1 MNISQTYIET
11 PLGEMIACATDKG
24 ICLLEFNDRKKL
36 DGQFKKLAKDLNAN
50 IVEQE
55 NKHFALLKKE
65 LEAYFNHDLK
75 IFTVPLDLVGT
86 EFQKKV
92 WQALLTIPYGKTVSY
107 LQQSESMGNPLSIRA
122 VANAN
127 GMNKIAII
135 VPCHRVIGSNGKLT
149 GYAGGLERKQF
160 LLNLEKGIT
169 EKILFP

>member
-1 MNISQTYIET
+1 MNISKTHIET
-11 PLGEMIACATDKG
+11 PLGEMIACATNKG
-24 ICLLEFNDRKKL
+24 ICLLEFNNRKNIE
-36 DGQFKKLAKDLNAN
+36 GQFQKTEKELNSI
-50 IVEQE
+50 IVEE
-55 NKHFALLKKE
+55 DNIHFDLLKKE
-65 LEAYFNHDLK
+65 LAAYFKRELNQ
-75 IFTVPLDLVGT
+75 FTVPLDLIGT

-107 LQQSESMGNPLSIRA
+107 LQQSEVMGNPLSIRA

-149 GYAGGLERKQF
+149 GYAGGLERKRF

-169 EKILFP
+169 ERNLFS

>member
-36 DGQFKKLAKDLNAN
+36 DGQFEKLAKDLNAN
-50 IVEQE
+50 IVGQE

>member
-24 ICLLEFNDRKKL
+24 ICLLEFNNRKNIES
-36 DGQFKKLAKDLNAN
+36 QFQKTEKALNGV
-50 IVEQE
+50 IVEENSIYFDLLKQE
-55 NKHFALLKKE
+55 LAAYFKKE
-65 LEAYFNHDLK
+65 LQE
-75 IFTVPLDLVGT
+75 FTVPLDLVGT

-92 WQALLTIPYGKTVSY
+92 WLALLTIPYGKTVSY
-107 LQQSESMGNPLSIRA
+107 LRQAEAIGDPLSVRA

-149 GYAGGLERKQF
+149 GYAGGLDKKRW
-160 LLNLEKGIT
+160 LLNLENQ
-169 EKILFP
+169 ERDLFE

>member
-1 MNISQTYIET
+1 MNISQTYIDT

-36 DGQFKKLAKDLNAN
+36 NGQFQKLS
-50 IVEQE
+50 
-55 NKHFALLKKE
+55 KE
-65 LEAYFNHDLK
+65 LDAAIVIEENTHFDLLRKELAAYFNDELK
-75 IFTVPLDLVGT
+75 EFTVPLDLVGT

-107 LQQSESMGNPLSIRA
+107 LQQSEAMGNPLSIRA

-149 GYAGGLERKQF
+149 GYAGGLERKRA

-169 EKILFP
+169 EKNLFS

>member
-36 DGQFKKLAKDLNAN
+36 DGQFEKLAKDLNAN

-75 IFTVPLDLVGT
+75 IFTVPLYLVGT

>member
-1 MNISQTYIET
+1 MNISQTYINT

-36 DGQFKKLAKDLNAN
+36 EDQFKKLSKDLNASITEEEN
-50 IVEQE
+50 I
-55 NKHFALLKKE
+55 HFDLLKKE
-65 LEAYFNHDLK
+65 LEAYFNGKLEK
-75 IFTVPLDLVGT
+75 FTTPLDIIGT

-92 WQALLTIPYGKTVSY
+92 WQVLLTIPYGKTVSY

-149 GYAGGLERKQF
+149 GYAGGLERKRF

-169 EKILFP
+169 EKDLFS

>member
-1 MNISQTYIET
+1 MINISQTYIET

-24 ICLLEFNDRKKL
+24 ICLLEFNDRKNIE
-36 DGQFKKLAKDLNAN
+36 GQFQKTEKALNAT
-50 IVEQE
+50 IVEE
-55 NKHFALLKKE
+55 NSIYFDLLRKE
-65 LEAYFNHDLK
+65 LEAYFKKELK
-75 IFTVPLDLVGT
+75 EFTVSLDLIGT

-107 LQQSESMGNPLSIRA
+107 MQQSEAMGSPLSIRA

-149 GYAGGLERKQF
+149 GYAGGLERKRW
-160 LLNLEKGIT
+160 LLNLENQ
-169 EKILFP
+169 ERNLFE

>member
-1 MNISQTYIET
+1 MNISKTYIET

-24 ICLLEFNDRKKL
+24 ICLLEFNNRKNI
-36 DGQFKKLAKDLNAN
+36 DGQFQKTEKELNGV
-50 IVEQE
+50 IVEE
-55 NKHFALLKKE
+55 NSTYFDLLKKE
-65 LEAYFNHDLK
+65 LDAYFKKELK
-75 IFTVPLDLVGT
+75 EFTVPLDLVGT

-92 WQALLTIPYGKTVSY
+92 WQALLAIPYGKTISY
-107 LQQSESMGNPLSIRA
+107 LQQSETMGNPLSVRA

-149 GYAGGLERKQF
+149 GYAGGLDKKRW

-169 EKILFP
+169 ENTLFE

>member
-1 MNISQTYIET
+1 MSISQAYIET
-11 PLGEMIACATDKG
+11 PLGEMIACATNKG

-36 DGQFKKLAKDLNAN
+36 DGQFQKLAKDLNSD
-50 IVEQE
+50 IIEQE
-55 NKHFALLKKE
+55 CKHFDLLKKE
-65 LEAYFNHDLK
+65 LEAYFKSELK
-75 IFTVPLDLVGT
+75 VFTVPLDLVGT

-107 LQQSESMGNPLSIRA
+107 MQQSESMGNPLSIRA

-127 GMNKIAII
+127 GMNKVAII
-135 VPCHRVIGSNGKLT
+135 VPCHRVIGTNGKLT

-169 EKILFP
+169 EKNLFS

>member
-1 MNISQTYIET
+1 MNISKTHIET

-24 ICLLEFNDRKKL
+24 ICLLEFNNRKNIE
-36 DGQFKKLAKDLNAN
+36 GQFQKTEKELNN
-50 IVEQE
+50 IIVEE
-55 NKHFALLKKE
+55 DNIHFDLLKKE
-65 LEAYFNHDLK
+65 LAAYFKRELNQ
-75 IFTVPLDLVGT
+75 FTVPLDLIGT

-107 LQQSESMGNPLSIRA
+107 LQQSEAMGNPLSIRA

-149 GYAGGLERKQF
+149 GYAGGLEKKRW
-160 LLNLEKGIT
+160 LLNMEKGIT
-169 EKILFP
+169 ENTLF

>member
-1 MNISQTYIET
+1 MNISQTYINT

-36 DGQFKKLAKDLNAN
+36 EDQFKKLSKDLNTSIAEEEN
-50 IVEQE
+50 I
-55 NKHFALLKKE
+55 HFNLLKKE
-65 LEAYFNHDLK
+65 LEAYFNGKLEK
-75 IFTVPLDLVGT
+75 FTTPLDIIGT

-149 GYAGGLERKQF
+149 GYAGGLERKRF

-169 EKILFP
+169 EKDLFS

>member
-169 EKILFP
+169 EKNLFS

>member
-1 MNISQTYIET
+1 MNISQTYINT

-24 ICLLEFNDRKKL
+24 ICLLEFNDRKNIN
-36 DGQFKKLAKDLNAN
+36 GQFLKLTKDLKAS
-50 IVEQE
+50 IIERE
-55 NKHFALLKKE
+55 SEYFDLLRKE
-65 LEAYFNHDLK
+65 LETYFKGKLTE
-75 IFTVPLDLVGT
+75 FTVPLDLIGT
-86 EFQKKV
+86 EFQTKV
-92 WQALLTIPYGKTVSY
+92 WQALLSIPYGKTVSY

-149 GYAGGLERKQF
+149 GYAGGLERKRY

-169 EKILFP
+169 EKNLFS

>member
-135 VPCHRVIGSNGKLT
+135 IPCHRVIGSNGKLT

>member
-36 DGQFKKLAKDLNAN
+36 DGQSEKLAKDLNAN

-135 VPCHRVIGSNGKLT
+135 IPCHRVIGSNGKLT

>member
-55 NKHFALLKKE
+55 NKHFGLLKKE

-169 EKILFP
+169 EKNLFS

>member
-24 ICLLEFNDRKKL
+24 ICLLEFNNRKNIE
-36 DGQFKKLAKDLNAN
+36 GQFQKTAKALNAN
-50 IVEQE
+50 IVEESNIYFDQ
-55 NKHFALLKKE
+55 LKKE
-65 LEAYFNHDLK
+65 LDAYFKKELK
-75 IFTVPLDLVGT
+75 EFTVPLDLVGT
-86 EFQKKV
+86 EFQIKV

-107 LQQSESMGNPLSIRA
+107 MQQSEAMGSPLSIRA

-149 GYAGGLERKQF
+149 GYAGGLERKKW
-160 LLNLEKGIT
+160 LLNLENQ
-169 EKILFP
+169 EKNLFE

>member
-36 DGQFKKLAKDLNAN
+36 DGQFEKLTKDLNAN

-55 NKHFALLKKE
+55 NKHFALLKRE
-65 LEAYFNHDLK
+65 LEAYFNYDLK

-107 LQQSESMGNPLSIRA
+107 LQQSESMGSPLSIRA

-127 GMNKIAII
+127 GMNKVAIL

-169 EKILFP
+169 EKNLFP

>member
-1 MNISQTYIET
+1 MSISQTYINT

-36 DGQFKKLAKDLNAN
+36 EDQFKKLSKDLNTSIAEEEN
-50 IVEQE
+50 I
-55 NKHFALLKKE
+55 HFDLLKKE
-65 LEAYFNHDLK
+65 LEAYFNGKLEK
-75 IFTVPLDLVGT
+75 FTTPLDIIGT

-92 WQALLTIPYGKTVSY
+92 WQVLLTIPYGKTVSY

-149 GYAGGLERKQF
+149 GYAGGLERKRF

-169 EKILFP
+169 EKDLFS

>member
-1 MNISQTYIET
+1 MNISQTYINT

-36 DGQFKKLAKDLNAN
+36 EDQFKKLSKDLNTSIAEEEN
-50 IVEQE
+50 I
-55 NKHFALLKKE
+55 HFDLLKKE
-65 LEAYFNHDLK
+65 LEAYFNGKLEK
-75 IFTVPLDLVGT
+75 FTTPLDIIGT

-92 WQALLTIPYGKTVSY
+92 WQVLLTIPYGKTVSY

-149 GYAGGLERKQF
+149 GYAGGLERKRF

-169 EKILFP
+169 EKDLFS

>member
-1 MNISQTYIET
+1 MNISQTHIET

-36 DGQFKKLAKDLNAN
+36 DGQFEKLAKDLNAN

-55 NKHFALLKKE
+55 NKHFALLKRE
-65 LEAYFNHDLK
+65 LEAYFNYDLK

-107 LQQSESMGNPLSIRA
+107 LQQSESMGSPLSIRA

-127 GMNKIAII
+127 GMNKVAII

-149 GYAGGLERKQF
+149 GYAGGLERKKF

-169 EKILFP
+169 EKNLFP

>member
-36 DGQFKKLAKDLNAN
+36 DGQFQKLAKDLNAN

-55 NKHFALLKKE
+55 NKHFTLLKKE
-65 LEAYFNHDLK
+65 LEAYFNYDLK

-107 LQQSESMGNPLSIRA
+107 LQQSESMGSPLSIRA